1 MCRTCRVMLTSFS
14 VILLIQFII
23 MLAGAIV
30 ASNGGVTAEIE
41 KNLDKAL
48 ALYDDKAN
56 ADTDPTGYAVKEGW
70 NQFQKDFQCC
80 GVVDVTDWS
89 NATLSNATSFNFP
102 AGVTKPEGCC
112 HEKKDGT
119 PLPMGSADQ
128 TTCLKDT
135 TGADSKDYFFGGC
148 FTGILDRLDS
158 HKGSVVTIGVLTL
171 VFMFIN
177 IIASFALC
185 MMLTGDV

>member
-48 ALYDDKAN
+48 AMYDDKAN

-89 NATLSNATSFNFP
+89 NATSFNFP
-102 AGVTKPEGCC
+102 AGVTKPVGCC
-112 HEKKDGT
+112 HEKQDGT
-119 PLPMGSADQ
+119 LLPTGSADQ

-148 FTGILDRLDS
+148 FTGMMDRLDS

>member
-41 KNLDKAL
+41 KNVYKAL
-48 ALYDDKAN
+48 ALYDDQAKE
-56 ADTDPTGYAVKEGW
+56 DSDPTGYAVKEGW
-70 NQFQKDFQCC
+70 NQFQKDFRCC
-80 GVVDVTDWS
+80 GVDDVTDWS
-89 NATLSNATSFNFP
+89 NATAFHFP
-102 AGVTKPEGCC
+102 NGVTKPVGCC
-112 HEKKDGT
+112 HEKRDGT
-119 PLPMGSADQ
+119 PLADGSAEQ
-128 TTCLKDT
+128 TTCLKAPAD
-135 TGADSKDYFFGGC
+135 ADSKDYYFGGC
-148 FTGILDRLDS
+148 FTGMMDRLHS
-158 HKGSVVTIGVLTL
+158 HKTSVVTIGVLTL

-177 IIASFALC
+177 IVASFALC